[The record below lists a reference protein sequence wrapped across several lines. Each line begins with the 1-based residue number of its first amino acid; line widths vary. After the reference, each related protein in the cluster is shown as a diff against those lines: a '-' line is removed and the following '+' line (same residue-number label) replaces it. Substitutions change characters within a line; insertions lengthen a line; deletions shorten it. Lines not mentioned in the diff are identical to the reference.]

1 MVDRL
6 FYDIQQTVIRCLLS
20 VQGIMMNDKHCFEL
34 YGFDILFDD
43 SFKVYVIEVN
53 ASPSMSANT
62 AEDRELKTEVLGS
75 AFDIV
80 DLEGKM
86 QGDEVRVG
94 GFDLAY
100 KGGPV
105 SPEAAPGAGAQAAAG
120 GAPPAQQYTT
130 MLGCDVPKDVHVQRS
145 NVKVEV
151 PAGKSDKPPKGA
163 QGRPSFGGGGGGTRP
178 GPVGR

>member
-6 FYDIQQTVIRCLLS
+6 FYDIQQTVLRCLLS
-20 VQGIMMNDKHCFEL
+20 VQTIMMNDKHCFEL

-62 AEDRELKTEVLGS
+62 EEDKALKTELLSS

-80 DLEGKM
+80 DLEGNM

-94 GFDLAY
+94 GFDLVY
-100 KGGPV
+100 KGSPV
-105 SPEAAPGAGAQAAAG
+105 T
-120 GAPPAQQYTT
+120 PPANSQYTT
-130 MLGCDVPKDVHVQRS
+130 MLGCDVPKEPHVQRRA
-145 NVKVEV
+145 E
-151 PAGKSDKPPKGA
+151 PPPKPAKGA
-163 QGRPSFGGGGGGTRP
+163 ATPSKQRKPAFGGGGAARKNI
-178 GPVGR
+178 